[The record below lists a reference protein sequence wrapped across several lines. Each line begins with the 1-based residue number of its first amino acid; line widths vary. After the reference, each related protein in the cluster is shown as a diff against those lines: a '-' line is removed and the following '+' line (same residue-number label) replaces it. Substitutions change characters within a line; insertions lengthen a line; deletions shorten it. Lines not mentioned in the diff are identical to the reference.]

1 MKKLGLTIALLSTCA
16 IASAED
22 DDKYGDLAFAMRYS
36 ELCKKYDAN
45 ANEWAVK
52 LYQDFEKAGVD
63 FNKSA
68 AEHMGSVNYNR
79 GMVDGYV
86 AAMGD
91 IAKACGLLKNF
102 VRTKL

>member
-45 ANEWAVK
+45 ANEGAVK
-52 LYQDFEKAGVD
+52 LYKDFEKAGVI
-63 FNKSA
+63 FNRGA
-68 AEHMGSVNYNR
+68 AEHRGFENYNR
-79 GMVDGYV
+79 GRVEGYV

-91 IAKACGLLKNF
+91 IAKARGLLKNF
-102 VRTKL
+102 VRPKL